1 MTDLFQYVP
10 GNSPLHRMNP
20 VTKIFLTLCICVAA
34 FLTDN
39 LFFLLF
45 LLAFDLLIGVVAG
58 AARKAFTIFRG
69 LVKVS
74 LFLFVLQALFVRR
87 GNRLFWII
95 TDEGLLTAASV
106 VLRLLVVCLP
116 LALVLTVTQVSDIA
130 NAMVQVLH
138 VPYAYAFTLTTAIR
152 FIPQFMEEMSGIM
165 EAQTARG
172 VEFDSKNFVK
182 KLGML
187 LPLCTPLLISSV
199 RRTGATATAA
209 EVRGFDLR
217 TRTSGYKRYG
227 FGLIDL
233 AALIVSA
240 ALIAG
245 AVLMGTG
252 WIPGS
257 VANAGRT
264 LSRLIC
270 RFKGERT
277 VSPMLESMVL
287 GGNAKAFP
295 EDGRLGWLSKRRQ
308 NVVDYEA
315 DPLCGFPFTAGAYR
329 DFMTVLSHV
338 AAEDGYDG
346 IRRTLP
352 ILVISGELD
361 PVGGKAAVEK
371 VAGEYRSLEF
381 TDVTAKICPGD
392 RHEILN
398 EDDRAEVMAYL
409 ADWIAARVK

>member
-1 MTDLFQYVP
+1 MKREDITLPSSAEGKHLHTVVWTPEGEPRAVLQLTHGMAEYIGRYEPLAEYLAERGIASIGHDHLGHGETASDERELGFFTEGDASETVIRDMRAVTLEAKRRFP
-10 GNSPLHRMNP
+10 GLP
-20 VTKIFLTLCICVAA
+20 V
-34 FLTDN
+34 
-39 LFFLLF
+39 FLLGHSMGSF
-45 LLAFDLLIGVVAG
+45 
-58 AARKAFTIFRG
+58 
-69 LVKVS
+69 
-74 LFLFVLQALFVRR
+74 FVRR
-87 GNRLFWII
+87 Y
-95 TDEGLLTAASV
+95 
-106 VLRLLVVCLP
+106 LP
-116 LALVLTVTQVSDIA
+116 L
-130 NAMVQVLH
+130 
-138 VPYAYAFTLTTAIR
+138 
-152 FIPQFMEEMSGIM
+152 
-165 EAQTARG
+165 
-172 VEFDSKNFVK
+172 
-182 KLGML
+182 
-187 LPLCTPLLISSV
+187 
-199 RRTGATATAA
+199 
-209 EVRGFDLR
+209 
-217 TRTSGYKRYG
+217 YG
-227 FGLIDL
+227 GE
-233 AALIVSA
+233 
-240 ALIAG
+240 IAG

-264 LSRLIC
+264 LSRMIC

-329 DFMTVLSHV
+329 DFMTILSHV

-381 TDVTAKICPGD
+381 TDVTAKIYPGD